1 MGSIPT
7 LSGIESRMV
16 QTPRLQQH
24 VLMSGPAEGTPVL
37 LIHGNASSATFW
49 EETMLALPPAYRSIA
64 PDLRGYGD
72 TEDRLIDATRGCM
85 DWVDDLL
92 SLMDT
97 LGMSKFHV
105 AGHSLGGNVIW
116 AMLATAP
123 ERLLSVTVF
132 CPGSPFG
139 FGGTKDLRGTPCAPD
154 FAGSGGGIV
163 NPEFA
168 RLMGE
173 KYRGTEHQAS
183 PRTVMNSFYWKP
195 PFRHPREE
203 ELLSGLL
210 SERVGPDRY
219 PGDLEPSPHWPGVA
233 PGKFGPANAISPKYV
248 GDSVERMLAAEAK
261 PPILW
266 VRGSDDQI
274 VSDFSL
280 FNMGTL
286 GKLGVVPGWPGEEVH
301 PPQPMVGQTRWVLER
316 YAAGGGYFREE
327 VIADTGH
334 SPHIE
339 KPEVVNPLFHAH
351 LRGGLR

>member
-1 MGSIPT
+1 
-7 LSGIESRMV
+7 
-16 QTPRLQQH
+16 
-24 VLMSGPAEGTPVL
+24 MSGPAEGIPVL
-37 LIHGNASSATFW
+37 LIHGNASSSTFW
-49 EETMLALPPAYRSIA
+49 EESMLALPKDYRAIA

-97 LGMSKFHV
+97 LGFEKFHV
-105 AGHSLGGNVIW
+105 AGHSLGGSVIW
-116 AMLATAP
+116 SMLATAP
-123 ERLLSVTVF
+123 ERLLSVSLF

-139 FGGTKDLRGTPCAPD
+139 FGGTKDLQGTPCAPD

-173 KYRGTEHQAS
+173 KYRGSEHQAS

-203 ELLSGLL
+203 ALLSGLL
-210 SERVGPDRY
+210 SQRVGPQQY

-248 GDSVERMLAAEAK
+248 GDTVERLLSAAPK

-286 GKLGVVPGWPGEEVH
+286 GKLGVVPGWPGDEVH

-316 YAAGGGYFREE
+316 YAARGGRFREE
-327 VIADTGH
+327 VIPDAGH
-334 SPHIE
+334 SPHME

-351 LRGGLR
+351 LKG

>member
-1 MGSIPT
+1 
-7 LSGIESRMV
+7 
-16 QTPRLQQH
+16 
-24 VLMSGPAEGTPVL
+24 MSGPAEGIPVL
-37 LIHGNASSATFW
+37 LIHGNASSSTFW
-49 EETMLALPPAYRSIA
+49 EESMLALPKDYRAIA

-97 LGMSKFHV
+97 LGFEKFHV
-105 AGHSLGGNVIW
+105 AGHSLGGSVIW
-116 AMLATAP
+116 SMLATAP
-123 ERLLSVTVF
+123 ERLLSVSLF

-139 FGGTKDLRGTPCAPD
+139 FGGTKDLQGTPCAPD

-173 KYRGTEHQAS
+173 KYRGSEYQAS

-203 ELLSGLL
+203 ALLSGLL
-210 SERVGPDRY
+210 SQRVGPQQY

-248 GDSVERMLAAEAK
+248 GDTVERLLSAAPK

-286 GKLGVVPGWPGEEVH
+286 GKLGVVPGWPGDEVH

-316 YAAGGGYFREE
+316 YAARGGRFREE
-327 VIADTGH
+327 VIPDAGH
-334 SPHIE
+334 SPHME

-351 LRGGLR
+351 LKG

>member
-1 MGSIPT
+1 
-7 LSGIESRMV
+7 
-16 QTPRLQQH
+16 
-24 VLMSGPAEGTPVL
+24 MSGPAEGIPVL
-37 LIHGNASSATFW
+37 LIHGNASSSTFW
-49 EETMLALPPAYRSIA
+49 EESMLALPKDYRAIA

-97 LGMSKFHV
+97 LGFQKFHV
-105 AGHSLGGNVIW
+105 AGHSLGGSVIW
-116 AMLATAP
+116 SMLATAP
-123 ERLLSVTVF
+123 ERLLSVSLF

-139 FGGTKDLRGTPCAPD
+139 FGGTKDLQGTPCAPD

-173 KYRGTEHQAS
+173 KYRGSEYQAS

-203 ELLSGLL
+203 ALLSGLL
-210 SERVGPDRY
+210 SQRVGPQQY

-248 GDSVERMLAAEAK
+248 GDTVERLLSAAPK

-286 GKLGVVPGWPGEEVH
+286 GKLGVVPGWPGDEVH

-316 YAAGGGYFREE
+316 YAARGGRFREE
-327 VIADTGH
+327 VIPDAGH
-334 SPHIE
+334 SPHME

-351 LRGGLR
+351 LKG

>member
-7 LSGIESRMV
+7 LPGLESRMV
-16 QTPRLQQH
+16 QTPRIQMH
-24 VLMSGPAEGTPVL
+24 VLMGGPEDSIAVL
-37 LIHGNASSATFW
+37 LVHGNASSATFW
-49 EETMLALPPAYRSIA
+49 EETMLALPKGYRAIA

-72 TEDRLIDATRGCM
+72 TQDIPIDATRGCM

-97 LGMSKFHV
+97 LGIQKFHV
-105 AGHSLGGNVIW
+105 AGHSLGGSVIW
-116 AMLATAP
+116 AMLAAHP
-123 ERLLSVTVF
+123 ERVLSATVI

-139 FGGTKDLRGTPCAPD
+139 FGGTKDLQGTPCAPD

-168 RLMGE
+168 RLMAE
-173 KYRGTEHQAS
+173 KYRGTEYPAS

-195 PFRHPREE
+195 PFEHPREE

-210 SERVGPDRY
+210 SERIGPDRY
-219 PGDLEPSPHWPGVA
+219 PGDFEPSPHWPGVA
-233 PGKFGPANAISPKYV
+233 PGKFGPANAISPKYI
-248 GDSVERMLAAEAK
+248 GDNVERMLSAKAK

-280 FNMGTL
+280 FDMGTL
-286 GKLGVVPGWPGEEVH
+286 GKMGAVPGWPGDEVH
-301 PPQPMVGQTRWVLER
+301 PPQPMVGQTRYVLER
-316 YAAGGGYFREE
+316 YARNGGYFREE

-334 SPHIE
+334 SPHME
-339 KPEVVNPLFHAH
+339 KPAVFDPIFHAH
-351 LRGGLR
+351 LNAASS